1 MCRMCDLSFVGFAMP
16 QAQML
21 QSYIEALMAGWSPH
35 TEVDISQQQLAA
47 IDADPAAFLEKLAD
61 NQPPGQT
68 RRLDDG
74 RIVPVLPQRV
84 RWIWDGD
91 FCGQINLRW
100 QPGTNALP
108 EWVLGHIGYAVV
120 PWKRDR
126 DYAQRALRH
135 MLGEAREVG
144 LTHVDLS
151 TPETN
156 LASQRVIAING
167 GVLIDTS
174 LSPLFGPT
182 IRRQFHRIAL
192 A

>member
-1 MCRMCDLSFVGFAMP
+1 MVATHGSRYF
-16 QAQML
+16 
-21 QSYIEALMAGWSPH
+21 
-35 TEVDISQQQLAA
+35 
-47 IDADPAAFLEKLAD
+47 PAATDGQQLAD

-74 RIVPVLPQRV
+74 RVVPLLPQRI

-100 QPGTNALP
+100 QPGTTDLP

-120 PWKRDR
+120 PWKRNR

-135 MLGEAREVG
+135 MLSEAREVG

-156 LASQRVIAING
+156 AASQRVINVNG
-167 GVLIDTS
+167 GALIETITS
-174 LSPLFGPT
+174 ALYDPS
-182 IRRQFHRIAL
+182 IRRQRYRIAL
-192 A
+192 T